1 MFWGHTCLS
10 WKQASSLPVGL
21 GRDTVMEMAALQGG
35 ALELWGPAAGWFWRG
50 SQRLGRGHS

>member
-21 GRDTVMEMAALQGG
+21 GRDTVMEMAALQG
-35 ALELWGPAAGWFWRG
+35 ELWSSGARQQAGSG
-50 SQRLGRGHS
+50 EAPSG